1 MKISTRMQV
10 RPAFEEVLN
19 SAREIKAYAPQ
30 RRVIFTVYDMKRLGP
45 DAAELTAHD
54 TVLEMFAGL
63 LPRHL
68 RRTDP
73 GRLLFPFFAV
83 TAEPS
88 SLSDAHRSAG
98 ETTTSS
104 RIGGWLR
111 PNALHGAA
119 RQRRPAV

>member
-10 RPAFEEVLN
+10 RPAFEEMLN
-19 SAREIKAYAPQ
+19 AAREIKAYAPQ

-54 TVLEMFAGL
+54 TVLEMFAGPCL
-63 LPRHL
+63 
-68 RRTDP
+68 
-73 GRLLFPFFAV
+73 GIFAA

-119 RQRRPAV
+119 RQRHPAV